1 MPPVWP
7 HLTSGKYGEIST
19 LLDFESLL
27 ERLMDDSLTAFHLN
41 NRTKPDLESASFQ
54 FHHPPHYTE
63 IFIVMME
70 HCVLPLRLLQVD
82 FLISFVLGKKHF

>member
-7 HLTSGKYGEIST
+7 RLTSGKYGEIST